1 MAPLAV
7 CVTSSAGVDPA
18 GFLHKRLQPR
28 RGLLAL
34 SDIPQRS
41 RPLADR
47 LAIDFIVTRAAND
60 GSKWICV
67 LVEGKIGKFKGMPQ
81 KLLGPSPHFVML
93 DDCEHGF

>member
-1 MAPLAV
+1 M
-7 CVTSSAGVDPA
+7 
-18 GFLHKRLQPR
+18 
-28 RGLLAL
+28 
-34 SDIPQRS
+34 SDIS
-41 RPLADR
+41 ERPCPFADR

-60 GSKWICV
+60 RSKWICV